1 MALNI
6 RPPSAT
12 ASSSSSKSSSRQASS
27 TDLFAQGLAAAA
39 KAAQKAA
46 ANKAATPASQPKH
59 TTAAKPAAGSSKPAP
74 AKPKA
79 HDSDDDQKH
88 SAGSASKSSAAGK
101 SQANT
106 PSSHT
111 SAAQAAADAQSGQDA
126 DQAQAA
132 TNADGTANVG
142 KGRAPTRTATKNIG
156 AQTAATKAQ
165 DAGEDSGTDST
176 NQSGLSL
183 IEMLAETL
191 EGSDAA
197 PETDSDTATSAATA
211 KSDDTDAAG
220 DDPNAIALAMFSQ
233 ALAAALG
240 TQPTPPANV
249 ASASTGDT
257 TSAIADATRGRTSE
271 QDLMSALAHDLASST
286 KGKSDDAAAQFNVD
300 PTNSSAGTTAVGQN
314 AAAHLGIASQ
324 FAAQH
329 LRNDTNTGELK
340 SLVGSS
346 DWNDELG
353 THLTWMTQKG
363 LESGSLRVSP
373 EHLGP
378 VEVTISVQNGDASV
392 WFAANHPD
400 TRAALEQALPQ
411 LRQMFAGQ
419 GMNLADSGVSR
430 QPLFQQGSGNK
441 GRQAGSQSV
450 SGVSGVGGADAGSG
464 SSSRVNLG
472 LVDFYA

>member
-1 MALNI
+1 M
-6 RPPSAT
+6 
-12 ASSSSSKSSSRQASS
+12 
-27 TDLFAQGLAAAA
+27 AAAA

-46 ANKAATPASQPKH
+46 ANKAATSTSQPKH
-59 TTAAKPAAGSSKPAP
+59 TTAAKPAAGSSKPALAKPKP
-74 AKPKA
+74 APKA

-132 TNADGTANVG
+132 TNAEVDGTTNVG
-142 KGRAPTRTATKNIG
+142 KGRAPTRTAAKSNAT
-156 AQTAATKAQ
+156 QTAATKAQ
-165 DAGEDSGTDST
+165 DAGEDSGIDST

-197 PETDSDTATSAATA
+197 PETDSDTAATA

-220 DDPNAIALAMFSQ
+220 DDPNAIALDMFSQ

-249 ASASTGDT
+249 ASTSTGDT

-286 KGKSDDAAAQFNVD
+286 KGKSDDGAAQFNVD

-314 AAAHLGIASQ
+314 APVNLGIASQ

-340 SLVGSS
+340 SFVGSS

-430 QPLFQQGSGNK
+430 QPLSQQGSGNK

-464 SSSRVNLG
+464 SSTRVNLG